1 MLQYSDIWIEE
12 DDISAV
18 TSVLKNGYA
27 SNLPKVEE
35 FEKKFA
41 GYIGTK
47 YAVAFNSGTSAL
59 HASTFAI
66 GIKKGDEAI
75 TTPMTFAATSN
86 SILYQNGKP
95 IFADID
101 KKTYNIDPE
110 EIRKKITKK
119 TKAIIPVHYTGQ
131 PCDMDSINKIAKEND
146 LFVIEDASHA
156 PGATYKGKKAG
167 TMSDLAVFSFH
178 PVKHIATYEG
188 GMVATNNPE
197 LYEKIRL
204 FRTHG
209 ITRDRSKMKYI
220 TEDAMWVSDQILL
233 GYNYRLTDIQ
243 AALGFSQLKKLDRSL
258 EIRRKYAKI
267 YNEELEKLD
276 FINIP
281 YQLPSTNSAWHLYV
295 IQINQKKLGISRKQ
309 AFERLREAG
318 IGVWVHYLPVYYYSY
333 YQSLGYNRGIC
344 PNAEKLYEN
353 ILSIPMF
360 AKMSENDVYNV
371 IEKIKSLRD

>member
-18 TSVLKNGYA
+18 TSVLKNGYV
-27 SNLPKVEE
+27 SSLPKVEE

-41 GYIGTK
+41 DYIGTK

-66 GIKKGDEAI
+66 DIKKGDEAI

-95 IFADID
+95 IFADINE
-101 KKTYNIDPE
+101 KTYNIDPE
-110 EIRKKITKK
+110 EIRKRITKK

-131 PCDMDSINKIAKEND
+131 PCDMDQINEIAKEHN
-146 LFVIEDASHA
+146 LLVVEDASHA
-156 PGATYKGKKAG
+156 PGAIYKGKKAG

-188 GMVATNNPE
+188 GMVATNNQE
-197 LYEKIRL
+197 FYEKIKL

-209 ITRDRSKMKYI
+209 ITRDKSKMKCI
-220 TEDAMWVSDQILL
+220 TEDAMWVSDQVFL

-243 AALGFSQLKKLDRSL
+243 AALGISQLKKLDRSL

-276 FINIP
+276 FIVIP
-281 YQLPSTNSAWHLYV
+281 YQLPNTNSAWHLYE

-333 YQSLGYNRGIC
+333 YQSLGYKKGIC

-371 IEKIKSLRD
+371 IKKIKSLRD